1 MLGRRSVEQQRQ
13 RVTGNRPLLLQAQQL
28 ILPADDRLSR
38 LQHIKQSHFPRSL
51 PGLNLRQRLPGDIQT
66 RRLIRHLLVQQS
78 DVPVQLRG
86 GVNRRQDRRP
96 VVLLAGYRLPF
107 ALLPDPRQLAP
118 QIQLIAQGQ

>member
-1 MLGRRSVEQQRQ
+1 MLSRRSVEQQRQ
-13 RVTGNRPLLLQAQQL
+13 RVTGNRPLLLQTQQL
-28 ILPADDRLSR
+28 ILAAKDCLPR
-38 LQHIKQSHFPRSL
+38 LQHIEQAHFPRSL
-51 PGLNLRQRLPGDIQT
+51 PGLNLHQRLPGDIQA
-66 RRLIRHLLVQQS
+66 RRLIRHLLVQQC